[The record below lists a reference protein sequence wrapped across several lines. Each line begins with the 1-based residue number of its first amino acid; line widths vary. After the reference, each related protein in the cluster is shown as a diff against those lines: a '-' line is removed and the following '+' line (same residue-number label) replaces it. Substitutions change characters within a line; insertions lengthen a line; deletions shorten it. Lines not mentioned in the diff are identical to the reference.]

1 MTRLDGVDE
10 NVRKR
15 EEERESEGVVILR
28 MTPHHI
34 QVLELNVLCFLWPAK
49 RFLVLLVIVCSYKI
63 TLHLLIYLGI
73 FW

>member
-1 MTRLDGVDE
+1 MFGALSVDKLWKHGVD
-10 NVRKR
+10 
-15 EEERESEGVVILR
+15 VVS
-28 MTPHHI
+28 TK
-34 QVLELNVLCFLWPAK
+34 VLELNVLCFLWPAK